1 MKEKI
6 LSLSNELEIFLHKQS
21 DFFSTVPVCDLLR
34 HGDFLLGCDVDNG
47 RVESVAYVPNQMPLV
62 ADVIFSHDEQ
72 ARFSQEEFLEDVAN
86 FCFEHGAVK
95 VKLLIIVGTQDTEPV
110 AGFEL
115 AGVLRKE
122 ALFKEG
128 LSDIVILERI
138 HPGLEESVEEEVAP
152 VAPSSPKRNRPSR
165 RRKKVNV

>member
-6 LSLSNELEIFLHKQS
+6 LSLSNEIDVFLRKQS
-21 DFFSTVPVCDLLR
+21 DVFSSVPVCDLLR
-34 HGDFLLGCDVDNG
+34 HGDFLLGCDRDNG
-47 RVESVAYVPNQMPLV
+47 RVESIAYVPNQMPLV

-72 ARFSQEEFLEDVAN
+72 ARFAQEDFLEAVAN
-86 FCFEHGAVK
+86 FCFEKGAVK
-95 VKLLIIVGTQDTEPV
+95 VKLLIIVGTQDSEPV

-115 AGVLRKE
+115 SGLLKKE
-122 ALFKEG
+122 ALFKEN

-138 HPGLEESVEEEVAP
+138 HPGLEESVAEEVAP
-152 VAPSSPKRNRPSR
+152 VAPSLPKRNRPSR